1 MSLLMLGSDT
11 AIGMINNRNPQFRN
25 SARRALDAG
34 NRLSI
39 SVVVLYELLFGIA
52 KSNRKAASTIA
63 LQRFLASGIDVIPFE
78 DSDAESAADIRA
90 GLAAKGTPIGH
101 YDVLIAGH
109 ARTHG
114 AIVVTTNTREFARV
128 PGLALEDWSK

>member
-114 AIVVTTNTREFARV
+114 AIVVTSNTREFARV